1 MHKRETKLL
10 KQLENCKNLHF
21 HSLSQPLNP
30 LLITLF
36 CLWIMSINSVF
47 QQQQKK
53 VVFRTVCRVIIILC
67 FGFRRLGVKTFEVA
81 DPFALPPPC
90 DWLHLFVSLFTCGLT
105 FRAYWFLA
113 KQLTAELQLVNERA
127 VLLLQSLDQQPLNP
141 SLCSTGHINQPLLPP
156 PAAGF

>member
-53 VVFRTVCRVIIILC
+53 SC
-67 FGFRRLGVKTFEVA
+67 FPHCLSCHYYTLFWISQARGKNIWGGRSLR
-81 DPFALPPPC
+81 PPSPM
-90 DWLHLFVSLFTCGLT
+90 W
-105 FRAYWFLA
+105 
-113 KQLTAELQLVNERA
+113 LTA
-127 VLLLQSLDQQPLNP
+127 
-141 SLCSTGHINQPLLPP
+141 SLCLSVYLWIDFQSVLIPRKAVNSRAPACKRASGPAAPKLRSAAPEPFPLLHRPH
-156 PAAGF
+156 